1 MKFPKGCFFTLSK
14 KIERVQSLLR
24 LNWNELEWFLFLFCV
39 NFQMEPHSTFW
50 GCWPSAPSYWA
61 ILEKVHE
68 RKNLPR
74 QRRKSISS
82 CVWSRGHNNLIKI
95 LRTINDMRV
104 CIVCFW
110 LRALTIEVQEM
121 TLLSK
126 ITNLKHISCHV
137 WQETY
142 FLSCLTRNYT
152 FVSSLKRLY
161 QIISWLT
168 RMDTIISNLIMINP
182 IWHGRGYF
190 YPLVLFWLRF
200 CQLIF
205 FQKFPNFFGGENLH
219 QLGYF
224 DTQPS
229 SLSLIKVVPWRL

>member
-1 MKFPKGCFFTLSK
+1 
-14 KIERVQSLLR
+14 
-24 LNWNELEWFLFLFCV
+24 
-39 NFQMEPHSTFW
+39 MEPHSTFW
-50 GCWPSAPSYWA
+50 GSWPSAPPYWA

-121 TLLSK
+121 TSLSK

-137 WQETY
+137 WQEII
-142 FLSCLTRNYT
+142 
-152 FVSSLKRLY
+152 RLY
-161 QIISWLT
+161 LVWKDCIKSYHDWHEWIQSYQISSWLT
-168 RMDTIISNLIMINP
+168 LIGMREGTF
-182 IWHGRGYF
+182 H
-190 YPLVLFWLRF
+190 PLV
-200 CQLIF
+200 F
-205 FQKFPNFFGGENLH
+205 FGSDFVSWVFNQNFPNLFGGENWH
-219 QLGYF
+219 Q
-224 DTQPS
+224 S
-229 SLSLIKVVPWRL
+229 S